1 MPRIVVPE
9 ADEVIDQPIKVLNH
23 GHVTL
28 KDYLGGDAMIV
39 KAARVSYGS
48 GEKTPKEDK
57 GLINYLLAHRHTSPF
72 EQVVLTFHVK
82 LPIFVARQMVRH
94 RTARLNEISGRY
106 TKLKDEF
113 FVPEPGQIRLQS
125 QSNKQGSEGVASE
138 KTDEQAR
145 ASMERDQKAIYE
157 AYEEYIETGVAK
169 EMARLNLP
177 VSTYTE
183 WYWQM
188 DLHNLMHFLGLRMDS
203 HAQYEIRVYAD
214 AMYELAKKVAPWA
227 LEAFDKHVI
236 QGAHF
241 SGPEMDLLRKYLDV
255 ATKSDTVIS
264 SGLTP
269 DRLKGELG
277 SKRAADEF
285 LAKLGDGK

>member
-9 ADEVIDQPIKVLNH
+9 ADEVIDQPINVLNH

-106 TKLKDEF
+106 TQLKDEF
-113 FVPEPGQIRLQS
+113 FVPTAEQLRTQS
-125 QSNKQGSEGVASE
+125 TTNKQGSEGVIEPAIA
-138 KTDEQAR
+138 KGIVHGMADT
-145 ASMERDQKAIYE
+145 QKLLYQDYE
-157 AYEEYIETGVAK
+157 TYINSGVAK

-227 LEAFDKHVI
+227 VEAFENHVLK
-236 QGAHF
+236 GAHF
-241 SGPEMDLLRKYLDV
+241 SGPEMELLKAALVSGERGEGGGWNLEE
-255 ATKSDTVIS
+255 AKSQ
-264 SGLTP
+264 
-269 DRLKGELG
+269 LG
-277 SKRAADEF
+277 SDRAVAEF
-285 LAKLGDGK
+285 MAKVKVST

>member
-1 MPRIVVPE
+1 MPRITVPE
-9 ADEVIDQPIKVLNH
+9 ADAVIDKPINVLNH

-48 GEKTPKEDK
+48 GQKTPAEDK

-72 EQVVLTFHVK
+72 EQVVLTFHCK
-82 LPIFVARQMVRH
+82 MPIFVARQMVRH
-94 RTARLNEISGRY
+94 RTARLNEVSGRY
-106 TKLKDEF
+106 TKLADEF
-113 FVPEPGQIRLQS
+113 FMPDTDQLRTQS
-125 QSNKQGSEGVASE
+125 KTNKQGSEGVIEHATAM
-138 KTDEQAR
+138 KIR
-145 ASMERDQKAIYE
+145 ISMAKDQKDVYE
-157 AYEEYIETGVAK
+157 NYETYIEEGVAK

-188 DLHNLMHFLGLRMDS
+188 DLHNLMHFLSLRMDA

-227 LEAFDKHVI
+227 IEAFDKHVL
-236 QGAHF
+236 QGGHF

-255 ATKSDTVIS
+255 ATKSDMVVS

-269 DRLKGELG
+269 DILKKELG
-277 SKRAADEF
+277 SDRAVDEF
-285 LAKLGDGK
+285 LAKIGKS